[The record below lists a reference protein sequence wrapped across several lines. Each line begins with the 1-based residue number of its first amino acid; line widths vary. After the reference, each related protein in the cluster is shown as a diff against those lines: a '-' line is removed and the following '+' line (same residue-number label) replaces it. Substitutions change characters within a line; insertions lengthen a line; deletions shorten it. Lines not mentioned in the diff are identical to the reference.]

1 MIRVADKIMEY
12 LADRGVTDIF
22 TVSGGGAIFL
32 DDALGKSERITYYCC
47 HHEQAVAMATEAY
60 TRVKGGFGVSLVT
73 TGPGG
78 TNAIT
83 GVVGSWID
91 SVPHLVISGQVYLKQ
106 TIGDS
111 GVRQIGSQEINI
123 IDIVKPVT
131 KHAVMVK
138 DARKVI
144 YHIQKAIHIATSD
157 RPGPVW
163 VDIPADI
170 QNAKVEEEEFETFD
184 PSEIPPPVYNRDLKE
199 KVTKVA
205 ELLKNAK
212 RPLMHMGRGVEMAGA
227 VDDFFQLVEEYNIPF
242 VTARN
247 ANHLVDW
254 DHELYVGRPGVFG
267 QRGANFAVQNADV
280 YIPVGTRLSMPQTGY
295 DAKDYARNAIKVM
308 VEIDKAELDKRT
320 LAIDIKIHGDAKD
333 FLTELAKQLDE
344 ASLDTAEWLKQC
356 HEWKARYPA
365 VLPEYRKQKEPVNSY
380 YFIDVLSDVLGGKD
394 VIVTDM
400 GLAFQ
405 GTHQAFRVKRGQKF
419 FTNSGYSSMGW
430 GLPAAVGACIA
441 NGKRRVICI
450 AGDGGLQMT
459 IQELATV
466 MHHKLPIKLF
476 VYNNGGYLTIKQAQE
491 VGFEGRL
498 MGCNKETG
506 LSFPD
511 IVKIGEAYKIKVVR
525 ISSHENLKEKVREI
539 IDNEGPAICELLL
552 DHNQPQIPKAIP
564 IKMPDGTT
572 KQTKFEDMY
581 PFLDREELKE
591 NMIAGKRQEG

>member
-12 LADRGVTDIF
+12 LADRGATDIF

-47 HHEQAVAMATEAY
+47 HHEQAVAMTTEAY
-60 TRVKGGFGVSLVT
+60 ARVKGGIGVSLVT

-91 SVPHLVISGQVYLKQ
+91 SVPHLMISGQVYLQQ

-111 GVRQIGSQEINI
+111 GVRQMGSQEINI
-123 IDIVKPVT
+123 VDIVKPVT
-131 KHAVMVK
+131 KYAVMIK
-138 DARKVI
+138 DAKKAI
-144 YHIQKAIHIATSD
+144 YHIQKAIHIATSGK
-157 RPGPVW
+157 PGPVW
-163 VDIPADI
+163 VDVPADI
-170 QNAKVEEEEFETFD
+170 QNAKVEEEEFEMFD
-184 PSEIPPPVYNRDLKE
+184 PSEIPPPIYDRDIKE

-212 RPLMHMGRGVEMAGA
+212 RPLMHIGRGVEMAGA
-227 VDDFFQLVEEYNIPF
+227 VDDFFQLVEGHNIPF

-254 DHELYVGRPGVFG
+254 DHELYVGRPGTFG

-280 YIPVGTRLSMPQTGY
+280 YIAVGTRLSLPQTGY
-295 DAKDYARNAIKVM
+295 NTKDYARNATKVM

-320 LAIDIKIHGDAKD
+320 LSIDIKIHGDARD
-333 FLTELAKQLDE
+333 FLTEFSKHLDG
-344 ASLDTAEWLKQC
+344 ALLDTAEWLKQC
-356 HEWKARYPA
+356 HEWKTRYPA
-365 VLPEYRKQKEPVNSY
+365 VLPEYGKQKEPVNSY
-380 YFIDVLSDVLGGKD
+380 YFVDVLSDVLRKDD

-400 GLAFQ
+400 GIAFQ

-441 NGKRRVICI
+441 NDKRRVICI

-466 MHHKLPIKLF
+466 MHNNLPIKLF

-498 MGCNKETG
+498 MGCNRETG

-511 IVKIGEAYKIKVVR
+511 FVKVGEAYKIKAVR
-525 ISSHENLKEKVREI
+525 ISSQENLKERVREI
-539 IDNEGPAICELLL
+539 VDNDGPVICELVL
-552 DHNQPQIPKAIP
+552 DPNQPQIPKAIP
-564 IKMPDGTT
+564 MKMPDGTT

-591 NMIAGKRQEG
+591 NMISEKR